1 MNGKGVD
8 VCRCYP
14 EPAAPPPAGSPPG
27 RTSEPLQR
35 PSGLE
40 AAAQK
45 TFSQQEADPTARL
58 SQTSQEVTMPQTETC
73 SETHPGD
80 LWKSTL

>member
-1 MNGKGVD
+1 MFGSLTLVNGKGVD

-27 RTSEPLQR
+27 RTSERLQR
-35 PSGLE
+35 PSGPE

-58 SQTSQEVTMPQTETC
+58 SQTSQ
-73 SETHPGD
+73 
-80 LWKSTL
+80 KSQCTQKHALKHIQGI